1 MSAGWEDV
9 RKAILAT
16 PRAEAIA
23 RGDDPSELAALLDKV
38 RRHAYEIADRDVE
51 GIDADTLYE
60 SVLAAAWGVADDQRR
75 RALDAIR

>member
-9 RKAILAT
+9 RNAILAT